1 MAKTKWTDEELKI
14 KERIENYNIDE
25 KQLLELKEKLEY
37 LKELDSGSTS
47 QYGKE
52 RVSGGVAGCI
62 VSNIVERII
71 GVEEKIKAL
80 EYKLSSLIQA
90 KETLSDEKKE
100 VIDGLIFGYKMSQ
113 IARNMGV
120 TRKKVVVLRGKAIR
134 EMNIF
139 LNDKLQNEKNV

>member
-1 MAKTKWTDEELKI
+1 MAKTKWTDEELEI

-25 KQLLELKEKLEY
+25 KNLLELKEKLEY
-37 LKELDSGSTS
+37 LKELDSGSIS

-52 RVSGGVAGCI
+52 RVSGGVGGCI

-71 GVEEKIKAL
+71 SLEEKIKAL

-100 VIDGLIFGYKMSQ
+100 VIDSLIFGYKMSQ

-139 LNDKLQNEKNV
+139 LNVKIQNEKNV